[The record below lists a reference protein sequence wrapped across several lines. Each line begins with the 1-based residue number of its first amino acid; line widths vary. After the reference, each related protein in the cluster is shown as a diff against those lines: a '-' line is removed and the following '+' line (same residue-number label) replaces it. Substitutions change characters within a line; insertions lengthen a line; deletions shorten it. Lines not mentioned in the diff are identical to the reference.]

1 LGKENRRVA
10 AAIDLSRLHGDP
22 VAELQLSDLL
32 LVGREADLLEA
43 IRRSKKDAMEPL
55 DLLRLQASRIG
66 IPAQVFE
73 GICLPRLRGRFFEI
87 AAEGNVSLSFSTT
100 ERIYSYTIERLA
112 ELEAGPNTAKQ
123 VQYCDILAESM
134 VKPIPSNDFFEVL
147 SEFGKAF
154 RTPLYNFAVANKLL
168 TTFNWKNEGYVV
180 SHHLYK
186 DERRFKAALEIL
198 EAYKLAN
205 MLEFIQ
211 ENPGNPSNVVER
223 HLGLAAGT
231 ISALSNVGVIQPIR
245 LVVEGDSKE
254 YLFTPLTTSARGD
267 QDEFDPVKMTA
278 SNFRF
283 GEYYSKKTRLWS
295 VDKFLSALID
305 QGFAGN
311 AEPIG
316 TDYHNLETIGVIKVV
331 PVAGNNYRFWLLK
344 KDVVEDARSILRG
357 AIPIKSNQDVGDI
370 TSLDN
375 LVQTRRGMDPEIL
388 KRAQGNL
395 NQALRHLEET
405 SLG

>member
-1 LGKENRRVA
+1 LGKDSRRVA
-10 AAIDLSRLHGDP
+10 AAIDISRLHDDP

-32 LVGREADLLEA
+32 LIGREADLLEA
-43 IRRSKKDAMEPL
+43 IRRSKKEAIEPL

-87 AAEGNVSLSFSTT
+87 AAEGTVSLNFTTT
-100 ERIYSYTIERLA
+100 EKIYSYAIDRLNQ
-112 ELEAGPNTAKQ
+112 LEAGSNTAKQ
-123 VQYCDILAESM
+123 IQYCDILGESM
-134 VKPIPSNDFFEVL
+134 VKPVPSDDFFQAL

-154 RTPLYNFAVANKLL
+154 RTPLYDFAITNRLL
-168 TTFNWKNEGYVV
+168 IPFSWKNEGYVV

-198 EAYKLAN
+198 DAHKLAN

-231 ISALSNVGVIQPIR
+231 ISALSNVGVIEPIR

-254 YLFTPLTTSARGD
+254 YLFTPVTTSARKD
-267 QDEFDPVKMTA
+267 QDHFDPVKMTA

-283 GEYYSKKTRLWS
+283 GEYYSKKTRLWGL
-295 VDKFLSALID
+295 DKFLTKLIE

-316 TDYHNLETIGVIKVV
+316 TDYHNLETIGVIRVV
-331 PVAGNNYRFWLLK
+331 PVWGNNYRFWLLK
-344 KDVVEDARSILRG
+344 KDVVEDVRSILRG

-375 LVQTRRGMDPEIL
+375 LVQTRRGIDPAVL
-388 KRAQGNL
+388 RRAQGNL
-395 NQALRHLEET
+395 NQALRQLEET